1 MKVRSI
7 IVVVVLFIFVIFG
20 AILFS
25 SGTSEDI
32 GPCTEYQCDV
42 KLFHFATTI
51 EIDKEEEDFAT
62 VSGDIFK
69 FVTDPLTMY
78 DLDGNKVAYAGDS
91 YRFIAQDSHTI
102 YVNGTL
108 SSEMVGLFKLFGEA
122 YDIYDTSG
130 SKIAHVDFNFSNT
143 YGSMRDTAG
152 NIIADF
158 HSFPFFNDFDVRIT
172 EDCPLDEKTDLMMF
186 SSYYS
191 DHSADSAS
199 SSHSSSD

>member
-1 MKVRSI
+1 MKMRSI
-7 IVVVVLFIFVIFG
+7 IVVVVLFVVLIFGG

-25 SGTSEDI
+25 SKTPKDI

-51 EIDKEEEDFAT
+51 EINKEEEDFAT

-91 YRFIAQDSHTI
+91 YRFIAQDSHTV
-102 YVNGTL
+102 YVNGSL
-108 SSEMVGLFKLFGEA
+108 SAEMVGLFKLFGEA
-122 YDIYDTSG
+122 YDIYDVSG
-130 SKIAHVDFNFSNT
+130 NKIAQADFNYTNT
-143 YGSMRDTAG
+143 YGSMCDMDS
-152 NIIADF
+152 NVIADF
-158 HSFPFFNDFDVRIT
+158 HSYPFFKDFNVRIT
-172 EDCPLDEKTDLMMF
+172 EDCPMDEKTVLMIF

-191 DHSADSAS
+191 DHSADSNN
-199 SSHSSSD
+199 SD